1 MLDDYGDQIY
11 LIGYVHGCYK
21 TLCALIDSLP
31 RGADSKICFV
41 GDLIDRG
48 EGSFEVVQ
56 LAMRRGYAA
65 VMGNHEYRLLQHK
78 DAFLRG
84 ETPSDPRWFYL
95 NGGAQTFA
103 SYDKASR
110 AQKLAHIEFL
120 SNLPLY
126 LEFAGL
132 KNAQGRRLVA
142 SHSAIGRMWALR
154 NSHGDSAAEFRR
166 HVLCGRGDFSQNEGV
181 FNVYGH
187 TPIASP
193 DITEFSANIDTG
205 CVYKHD
211 FGRLCALE
219 FPSMRVFMQEN
230 IEEGG

>member
-1 MLDDYGDQIY
+1 M
-11 LIGYVHGCYK
+11 
-21 TLCALIDSLP
+21 P

-41 GDLIDRG
+41 GDLIDHG

-65 VMGNHEYRLLQHK
+65 VMGNHEYRLLQYK

-84 ETPSDPRWFYL
+84 ETPSNPRWFYL

-110 AQKLAHIEFL
+110 VQKLAHIEFL

-126 LEFAGL
+126 LEFAEF
-132 KNAQGRRLVA
+132 KNAQGRRLFV
-142 SHSAIGRMWALR
+142 SHSAIGRMWPLR
-154 NSHGDSAAEFRR
+154 NLDGDSEAEFRR
-166 HVLCGRGDFSQNEGV
+166 HVLCGRGNFSQNEGV

-187 TPIASP
+187 TPIAKP
-193 DITEFSANIDTG
+193 DVTNFSANVDIG

>member
-1 MLDDYGDQIY
+1 MNDQIY
-11 LIGYVHGCYK
+11 LIGDVHGCYK
-21 TLCALIDSLP
+21 TLCALIDRLP

-41 GDLIDRG
+41 GDLIDHG

-65 VMGNHEYRLLQHK
+65 VMGNHEYRLLQYK

-84 ETPSDPRWFYL
+84 ETPSNPRWFYL

-110 AQKLAHIEFL
+110 VQKLAHIEFL
-120 SNLPLY
+120 SHLPLY
-126 LEFAGL
+126 LEFAEF
-132 KNAQGRRLVA
+132 KNAQGRRLFV
-142 SHSAIGRMWALR
+142 SHSAIGRMWPLR
-154 NSHGDSAAEFRR
+154 NLDGDSEAEFRR
-166 HVLCGRGDFSQNEGV
+166 HVLCGRGNFSQNEGV

-187 TPIASP
+187 TPIAKP
-193 DITEFSANIDTG
+193 DVTNFSANVDIG

>member
-1 MLDDYGDQIY
+1 MNDQIY
-11 LIGYVHGCYK
+11 LIGDVHGCYK
-21 TLCALIDSLP
+21 TLCALIDCLP
-31 RGADSKICFV
+31 CGADSKICFV
-41 GDLIDRG
+41 GDLTDRG

-56 LAMRRGYAA
+56 LAMRCGYAA

-103 SYDKASR
+103 SYAKASR

-126 LEFAGL
+126 LEFDEF
-132 KNAQGRRLVA
+132 KNARDRQLVV

-166 HVLCGRGDFSQNEGV
+166 HVLCGRDDFSQNEGV

-187 TPIASP
+187 TPIAEP
-193 DITEFSANIDTG
+193 DITNFSANIDTG
-205 CVYKHD
+205 CVYKQD

-230 IEEGG
+230 IEDGE

>member
-1 MLDDYGDQIY
+1 MNDQIY
-11 LIGYVHGCYK
+11 LIGDVHGCYK
-21 TLCALIDSLP
+21 TLCALIDRLP

-48 EGSFEVVQ
+48 EGSFKVVQ
-56 LAMRRGYAA
+56 LAMRRGYVA

-84 ETPSDPRWFYL
+84 ETPSDPRWFYP

-103 SYDKASR
+103 SYAKASC
-110 AQKLAHIEFL
+110 AQKLAHLEFL

-126 LEFAGL
+126 LELVEF
-132 KNAQGRRLVA
+132 KNAQGRRLVV

-154 NSHGDSAAEFRR
+154 NSHGDSAAEFRQ

-187 TPIASP
+187 TPISEP

-230 IEEGG
+230 IEDGE

>member
-11 LIGYVHGCYK
+11 LIGDVHGCYK
-21 TLCALIDSLP
+21 TLCALIDRLP
-31 RGADSKICFV
+31 CSADSKICFV

-48 EGSFEVVQ
+48 NGSFEVVQ
-56 LAMRRGYAA
+56 LSIQRGYAA

-84 ETPSDPRWFYL
+84 EMPNDPRWFFL

-103 SYDKASR
+103 SYAKASR

-126 LEFAGL
+126 LEFDEP
-132 KNAQGRRLVA
+132 KNAQGRRLVV
-142 SHSAIGRMWALR
+142 SHSAAGRMWPLR
-154 NSHGDSAAEFRR
+154 NSDGDSAVEFRR
-166 HVLCGRGDFSQNEGV
+166 HVLCGRGDFSQNDGI

-187 TPIASP
+187 TPIAEP
-193 DITEFSANIDTG
+193 DIAKFSANIDTG
-205 CVYKHD
+205 CVYKHG

>member
-1 MLDDYGDQIY
+1 MNDQIY
-11 LIGYVHGCYK
+11 LIGDVHGCHK

-31 RGADSKICFV
+31 RGTDSKICFV

-56 LAMRRGYAA
+56 LAIQRGYAA

-78 DAFLRG
+78 NAFLRG
-84 ETPSDPRWFYL
+84 ETPSDTRWFYL

-103 SYDKASR
+103 SYTKASR

-126 LEFAGL
+126 LELAEF

-142 SHSAIGRMWALR
+142 SHSAIGRMWVLR

-166 HVLCGRGDFSQNEGV
+166 HMLCSRGDFSQNEGV
-181 FNVYGH
+181 F
-187 TPIASP
+187 
-193 DITEFSANIDTG
+193 
-205 CVYKHD
+205 
-211 FGRLCALE
+211 
-219 FPSMRVFMQEN
+219 
-230 IEEGG
+230 

>member
-1 MLDDYGDQIY
+1 MNDQIY
-11 LIGYVHGCYK
+11 LIGDVHGCYK
-21 TLCALIDSLP
+21 TLCALIDRLP

-48 EGSFEVVQ
+48 KGSFEVVQ
-56 LAMRRGYAA
+56 LVIQRGYAA

-120 SNLPLY
+120 LNLPLY
-126 LEFAGL
+126 LELAAF

-187 TPIASP
+187 TPIGEP
-193 DITEFSANIDTG
+193 DIREFSANIDTG
-205 CVYKHD
+205 CVYKQGFCH
-211 FGRLCALE
+211 LCALE
-219 FPSMRVFMQEN
+219 FPSMRVFLQEN
-230 IEEGG
+230 IKDGE

>member
-1 MLDDYGDQIY
+1 MNDQIY
-11 LIGYVHGCYK
+11 LIGDVHGCYK
-21 TLCALIDSLP
+21 TLCALIDRLS

-41 GDLIDRG
+41 GDLTDRG
-48 EGSFEVVQ
+48 EGSFDVVQ
-56 LAMRRGYAA
+56 LAMRCGYAA

-84 ETPSDPRWFYL
+84 ETPSDPCWFYL

-110 AQKLAHIEFL
+110 TQKLAHLEFL

-126 LEFAGL
+126 LEFAEF

-142 SHSAIGRMWALR
+142 SHSAIGRMWPLH
-154 NSHGDSAAEFRR
+154 SSDGDIAAEFRR
-166 HVLCGRGDFSQNEGV
+166 HVLCGRGDFNQNEGL

-230 IEEGG
+230 IEDGG

>member
-1 MLDDYGDQIY
+1 MNDQIY
-11 LIGYVHGCYK
+11 LIGDVHGCYK
-21 TLCALIDSLP
+21 TLCALIDSFP

-56 LAMRRGYAA
+56 LAIQRGYVA

-110 AQKLAHIEFL
+110 VQKLAHLEFL
-120 SNLPLY
+120 SNLPL
-126 LEFAGL
+126 
-132 KNAQGRRLVA
+132 
-142 SHSAIGRMWALR
+142 HSII
-154 NSHGDSAAEFRR
+154 S
-166 HVLCGRGDFSQNEGV
+166 
-181 FNVYGH
+181 
-187 TPIASP
+187 TISP
-193 DITEFSANIDTG
+193 
-205 CVYKHD
+205 
-211 FGRLCALE
+211 
-219 FPSMRVFMQEN
+219 
-230 IEEGG
+230 